1 MTRGSII
8 RRLLGLMRPLA
19 SLMIV
24 SSTCRVVNQGLGVV
38 IPASAAAAVV
48 GIGVGTVT
56 GVGRMVGLLTGAAI
70 VKGGFRYLEQFTG
83 HAVAFRLLASLRAD
97 TYRRIEPLAP
107 AGLEDER
114 SGDLVARVVGD
125 VDRVEPFFAHTI
137 APLISAVVVP
147 LLAVTGLAVVVD
159 PAVALV
165 FAPIP
170 LLMVLVVPWLRARR
184 VAALSAESRTESG
197 EAAAL
202 LTDAVQGIREISVFE
217 ARDTIAGRISERS
230 AAGADIRRKLAR
242 IGAAGSVLS
251 DLLAGAAVVAVAAVG
266 VARLRDGFVDL
277 PGLAAA
283 LTVAWVAVTPARALE
298 EIVPDLEQALAAA
311 GRLFDLSDRKPPV
324 SDPVGELAVPA
335 DGSIRL
341 EDVTIRLGATGTP
354 ALQGIEVVIPDGAFV
369 AIVGP
374 SGSGKSTLVELLLRF
389 RDPDRGRVQL
399 GGADLRSVP
408 LSRLRADVAFV
419 PQRPDLF
426 FGTIADNLR
435 LARPEATDVML
446 WEAIEGAAL
455 GAWARSL
462 EHGLATSIGELGDT
476 LSGGQRQRLA
486 IARALLRDAPVLVL
500 DEATSELD
508 LATERR
514 VFETLT
520 RERGLRTIVVVAHRF
535 DTVIDADDILVL
547 DRSRLVE
554 SGRHADLVASG
565 GVYAGLWR
573 RHEDLVPEDPRRS
586 GRGGEMPVTSNW

>member
-1 MTRGSII
+1 
-8 RRLLGLMRPLA
+8 MRPLA
-19 SLMIV
+19 PLMIV
-24 SSTCRVVNQGLGVV
+24 SSTCRVVNQGLGVA
-38 IPASAAAAVV
+38 IPALATAAVV

-56 GVGRMVGLLTGAAI
+56 GLGRMVGLLAGAAI

-83 HAVAFRLLASLRAD
+83 HAVAFRLLASLRAG
-97 TYRRIEPLAP
+97 TYRQIEPLAP

-114 SGDLVARVVGD
+114 SGDLVTRVVGD

-137 APLISAVVVP
+137 APLIGAVVVP
-147 LLAVTGLAVVVD
+147 LLAVIGLAVMVD
-159 PAVALV
+159 PIVALV
-165 FAPIP
+165 FAPFP
-170 LLMVLVVPWLRARR
+170 LLMVFGVPWLRAQR
-184 VAALSAESRTESG
+184 VAVLSAASRTENG

-217 ARDTIAGRISERS
+217 ARDTVAGRISQRS
-230 AAGADIRRKLAR
+230 AAGGDIRKQLAR
-242 IGAAGSVLS
+242 IGAARSALS
-251 DLLAGAAVVAVAAVG
+251 DLLAGAAVVAVAAIG

-283 LTVAWVAVTPARALE
+283 LTVAWVAVGPARALE

-311 GRLFDLSDRKPPV
+311 GRLFDLADRTPPV
-324 SDPVGELAVPA
+324 SDPVGKLAIPA

-341 EDVTIRLGATGTP
+341 EDVTVRLGAAGTT
-354 ALQGIEVVIPDGAFV
+354 ALQGIDVIIPDGAFV

-399 GGADLRSVP
+399 GGADLRNVP

-435 LARPEATDVML
+435 LARPDATDAEL

-462 EHGLATSIGELGDT
+462 EHGLATSIGELGDS

-508 LATERR
+508 LETERE

-520 RERGLRTIVVVAHRF
+520 RERGRRTIVVVAHRF
-535 DTVIDADDILVL
+535 ETVIDADRILVF

-554 SGRHADLVASG
+554 SGPHSELVASG

-573 RHEDLVPEDPRRS
+573 RHQDRIPEDPRAS
-586 GRGGEMPVTSNW
+586 GGSDGMPVTAHSRW